1 MKMKCFHYS
10 QSFTLIIDASSFF
23 QRVSILVLSPNS
35 HWKCLPNINHNMV
48 TFERFKLLWKKA
60 MLYVDILILQV
71 QIWKV
76 KIGSTE
82 IIPIPNFPTK
92 FESLVSPL
100 MLGDRETITGR
111 SMIFTKIGRYFSYH
125 VHTAKSQNNYLIYC
139 YLFVRAAPQ
148 ATVRAG
154 KIRNSGAWKTML
166 LAIRSGAHC
175 VPRNFVPL
183 VRLWET
189 HICLIVYLVV
199 YHICKIILNSA
210 LDNLCYYYAI
220 STYIWQPAS
229 LIDRPTVLVIC
240 RNQNCP
246 QSSVIFWCFY
256 PYEIYAQWSIRAGLD
271 NQLASAS
278 KLIKWGKN
286 KYKNPTNLLSIL
298 FAFATI
304 QHGHQVAAV

>member
-1 MKMKCFHYS
+1 M
-10 QSFTLIIDASSFF
+10 
-23 QRVSILVLSPNS
+23 ILAV
-35 HWKCLPNINHNMV
+35 C
-48 TFERFKLLWKKA
+48 
-60 MLYVDILILQV
+60 
-71 QIWKV
+71 
-76 KIGSTE
+76 
-82 IIPIPNFPTK
+82 
-92 FESLVSPL
+92 
-100 MLGDRETITGR
+100 
-111 SMIFTKIGRYFSYH
+111 
-125 VHTAKSQNNYLIYC
+125 
-139 YLFVRAAPQ
+139 
-148 ATVRAG
+148 
-154 KIRNSGAWKTML
+154 SGAC
-166 LAIRSGAHC
+166 R
-175 VPRNFVPL
+175 VRRNFVPL
-183 VRLWET
+183 LRLRGT
-189 HICLIVYLVV
+189 RVCLIVYLLL
-199 YHICKIILNSA
+199 YHICKIIWNSA

-256 PYEIYAQWSIRAGLD
+256 PYEIYAQWSISAGLD

>member
-1 MKMKCFHYS
+1 MTYS
-10 QSFTLIIDASSFF
+10 S
-23 QRVSILVLSPNS
+23 
-35 HWKCLPNINHNMV
+35 
-48 TFERFKLLWKKA
+48 
-60 MLYVDILILQV
+60 
-71 QIWKV
+71 
-76 KIGSTE
+76 
-82 IIPIPNFPTK
+82 
-92 FESLVSPL
+92 
-100 MLGDRETITGR
+100 
-111 SMIFTKIGRYFSYH
+111 
-125 VHTAKSQNNYLIYC
+125 
-139 YLFVRAAPQ
+139 
-148 ATVRAG
+148 RAG
-154 KIRNSGAWKTML
+154 KIRNSGARKTVL
-166 LAIRSGAHC
+166 LAVRSGARR

-183 VRLWET
+183 VRLRG
-189 HICLIVYLVV
+189 IRLCLIV

-240 RNQNCP
+240 RNQNWP

-256 PYEIYAQWSIRAGLD
+256 PYEIYAQWSISAGLD

-304 QHGHQVAAV
+304 QHGHQVAAAQKSCLTCSPRVGHLALPAYRSLVWPHIRELQAFDTTIYAVSWEKEPASRVWGFQ